1 MPDAKIAGGAKLL
14 RRKISREEEEEEEDN
29 RRPPTMFVLIQFHLF
44 VTSLLAQSFYALQ
57 WRAGHPQEER
67 LRIAVASEMLNLS
80 LR

>member
-14 RRKISREEEEEEEDN
+14 RRKISREEEEDN

-44 VTSLLAQSFYALQ
+44 VTSLLAQSFYALH

>member
-14 RRKISREEEEEEEDN
+14 RRKISREEEEEEDN

-44 VTSLLAQSFYALQ
+44 VTSLLAQSFYALL